1 MEFSDSIMTNAA
13 IPMTYSRVAARAL
26 GLSERQLGLL
36 TMGAGIEG
44 KDLLRDDIHINGR
57 QQVQILS
64 NALDLAGDPAFGLY
78 YGQRIT
84 PATHGPLG
92 FLVNSSPTLIEALEA
107 FEDYLPLRMNLTAIT
122 LRRSDK
128 WLECRMFASP
138 GVTPKVY
145 RLFIETLS
153 LAVIAIAGSLLGRPL
168 SDARL
173 ELDYAPPEYAGRY
186 RDVYPL
192 PVTFESSENVLRIP
206 IALAPTPNVSSDPRN
221 YELALLQ
228 CRDLLRDMT
237 SEYHSTAVQV
247 RRLLLSNVNHQ
258 MAEVDVAA
266 ALFVSKRTL
275 ARRLK
280 EEGTGFREVRDRV
293 LISLAEGYLCNSQL
307 SIDAV
312 ASLLNYHD
320 SSNFRRAFKRWFGMS
335 PDEFRQR
342 SRRGESVALALP
354 FRGSP

>member
-1 MEFSDSIMTNAA
+1 MEFSDSIMVSAA

-36 TMGAGIEG
+36 TVGAGIDG
-44 KDLLRDDIHINGR
+44 KDILRDDIYINGH
-57 QQVQILS
+57 QQVQILG
-64 NALDLAGDPAFGLY
+64 NALDIAGDPAFGLY

-107 FEDYLPLRMNLTAIT
+107 FEDYLPLRMNLTAISV
-122 LRRSDK
+122 RRTEK
-128 WLECRMFASP
+128 WLECHMFASP
-138 GVTPKVY
+138 GVTQKVY

-153 LAVIAIAGSLLGRPL
+153 LAVIAIASSLLGRPL

-173 ELDYAPPEYAGRY
+173 ELDYPEPGYGERY
-186 RDVYPL
+186 REVYPL
-192 PVTFESSENVLRIP
+192 PVAFACRANVLRIP
-206 IALAPTPNVSSDPRN
+206 ISMAPTPNVSSDPRN

-237 SEYHSTAVQV
+237 SDYNSAAVQV
-247 RRLLLSNVNHQ
+247 RRLLLSNPNHQ
-258 MAEVDVAA
+258 MSESDVAA

-280 EEGTGFREVRDRV
+280 AEGTGFREVRDRV

-307 SIDAV
+307 SVDAV

-320 SSNFRRAFKRWFGMS
+320 SSNFRRAFKRWFGMT

-342 SRRGESVALALP
+342 SRRGESLPLAATQA
-354 FRGSP
+354 